1 MTEVLEFSEKD
12 SKAALTK
19 MFCQIITNMFE
30 VHKKKWRVY
39 LILCNDLHG

>member
-19 MFCQIITNMFE
+19 MFCQIITNMLKWI
-30 VHKKKWRVY
+30 KK
-39 LILCNDLHG
+39 NGEFT